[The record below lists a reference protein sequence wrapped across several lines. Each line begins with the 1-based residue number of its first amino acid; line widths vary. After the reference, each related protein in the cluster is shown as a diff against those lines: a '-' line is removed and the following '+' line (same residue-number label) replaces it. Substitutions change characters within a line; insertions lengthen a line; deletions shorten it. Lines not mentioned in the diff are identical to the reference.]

1 VIYQALKNGASGR
14 DPALHG
20 AWKCSH
26 IAEYAA
32 LSKAPCAFT
41 RRKRLR
47 ARADSL
53 IRPMHWKAGHTQPEN
68 QKGGAMKKI
77 LTALFVSIVVVSFA
91 QAQSIQMK
99 LGHFAAESHPGN
111 IASKMFAD
119 AVEKRT
125 DGKVKISIYPNN
137 ALGSPPEVLEQNILG
152 AVDMSLPTQ
161 GQLGKYSKKFNC
173 VMLPFMYEN
182 YAQADKVLDGPFI
195 GWAAPDLDKAGLV
208 FLSNWEWG
216 FRNLT
221 NSKKPVNSPDDVKG
235 LKVRTPPELPTQ
247 AAMEALGAV
256 VATIN
261 FNELQMALKQG
272 VVDGQ
277 ENPVAVIYSNQL
289 YESQKHLAM
298 TGHNYN
304 TMVHVISKKVWDKLT
319 PEQQKIIKEESARAG
334 NWMRKTVRD
343 AEADQI
349 EKLKQAGVQVTYPDK
364 AKFKALMKPAYDRMN
379 AIAGEENITAFVK
392 MVEAAK

>member
-1 VIYQALKNGASGR
+1 
-14 DPALHG
+14 
-20 AWKCSH
+20 
-26 IAEYAA
+26 
-32 LSKAPCAFT
+32 
-41 RRKRLR
+41 
-47 ARADSL
+47 
-53 IRPMHWKAGHTQPEN
+53 
-68 QKGGAMKKI
+68 MKKI
-77 LTALFVSIVVVSFA
+77 LVLVLLVVVFA
-91 QAQSIQMK
+91 PFQNVKAADPGVIEMK
-99 LGHFAAESHPGN
+99 LGHFAADSHPGN
-111 IASKMFAD
+111 LASKMFAE

-125 DGKVKISIYPNN
+125 NGKIKVTIYPNN

-173 VMLPFMYEN
+173 VMLPFMFAN

-195 GWAAPDLDKAGLV
+195 EWAVPDLDKAGLV

-221 NSKKPVNSPDDVKG
+221 NDKRPVNNPEDVKG

-277 ENPVAVIYSNQL
+277 ENPVAVIFSNKL
-289 YESQKHLAM
+289 NESQKYLAM

-319 PEQQKIIKEESARAG
+319 PEQQKIVKEESKKAG
-334 NWMRKTVRD
+334 DYMRQ
-343 AEADQI
+343 QI
-349 EKLKQAGVQVTYPDK
+349 MSQEDDLIAKMQQAGVQVTKPNL
-364 AKFKALMKPAYDRMN
+364 ALFRAAMKPAYDQ
-379 AIAGEENITAFVK
+379 ISQYAGPDNVK
-392 MVEAAK
+392 KLQEYIEAARKK

>member
-1 VIYQALKNGASGR
+1 MKRLLVVLMALVVFITLASVSLTR
-14 DPALHG
+14 A
-20 AWKCSH
+20 
-26 IAEYAA
+26 AA
-32 LSKAPCAFT
+32 L
-41 RRKRLR
+41 
-47 ARADSL
+47 
-53 IRPMHWKAGHTQPEN
+53 E
-68 QKGGAMKKI
+68 
-77 LTALFVSIVVVSFA
+77 
-91 QAQSIQMK
+91 MK
-99 LGHFAAESHPGN
+99 LGHFAADSHPGN
-111 IASKMFAD
+111 LASKMFAE

-125 DGKVKISIYPNN
+125 NGAIKVVIYPNN
-137 ALGSPPEVLEQNILG
+137 ALGSPPDVLEQNILG

-173 VMLPFMYEN
+173 VMLPFMYNSYEH
-182 YAQADKVLDGPFI
+182 ADKVLDGKFI
-195 GWAAPDLDKAGLV
+195 TWAAPDLDPAGLV

-221 NSKKPVNSPDDVKG
+221 NSKRPVNSPGDVKG

-277 ENPVAVIYSNQL
+277 ENPIAVIYSNKI
-289 YESQKHLAM
+289 YETQKYLAM

-319 PEQQKIIKEESARAG
+319 SEQKAIVKEESKKAG
-334 NWMRKTVRD
+334 DWMRKTVR
-343 AEADQI
+343 AEEADQMNQ
-349 EKLKQAGVQVTYPDK
+349 LKKFGMEVTYPDK
-364 AKFKALMKPAYDRMN
+364 SEFKKLMKPAYDRMK
-379 AIAGEENITAFVK
+379 AIADEENIAAFVK
-392 MVEAAK
+392 MVDDVK

>member
-1 VIYQALKNGASGR
+1 M
-14 DPALHG
+14 
-20 AWKCSH
+20 
-26 IAEYAA
+26 
-32 LSKAPCAFT
+32 
-41 RRKRLR
+41 KRL
-47 ARADSL
+47 
-53 IRPMHWKAGHTQPEN
+53 
-68 QKGGAMKKI
+68 AM
-77 LTALFVSIVVVSFA
+77 LLVVSVVFIPLVSGSVT
-91 QAQSIQMK
+91 QAAAIEMK
-99 LGHFAAESHPGN
+99 LGHFAADSHPGN
-111 IASKMFAD
+111 LASKMFAE

-125 DGKVKISIYPNN
+125 NGSIKVIIYPNN

-173 VMLPFMYEN
+173 VMLPFMYDSYEH
-182 YAQADKVLDGPFI
+182 ADKVLDGKFLP
-195 GWAAPDLDKAGLV
+195 WAVPDLDKAGLV

-221 NSKKPVNSPDDVKG
+221 NSKHPVNVPADVKG

-261 FNELQMALKQG
+261 FNELQMALKTG

-277 ENPVAVIYSNQL
+277 ENPIAVIYSNKI
-289 YESQKHLAM
+289 YETQKYLAM

-319 PEQQKIIKEESARAG
+319 PDQQAIVKEESKKAG
-334 NWMRKTVRD
+334 DWMRKTVRNE
-343 AEADQI
+343 EADQI
-349 EKLKQAGVQVTYPDK
+349 DQLKKFGMEITYPNK
-364 AKFKALMKPAYDRMN
+364 AEFKKLMKPAYDRMK
-379 AIAGEENITAFVK
+379 AIADEENIAAFIK
-392 MVEAAK
+392 MVDEAK

>member
-1 VIYQALKNGASGR
+1 
-14 DPALHG
+14 
-20 AWKCSH
+20 
-26 IAEYAA
+26 
-32 LSKAPCAFT
+32 
-41 RRKRLR
+41 
-47 ARADSL
+47 
-53 IRPMHWKAGHTQPEN
+53 
-68 QKGGAMKKI
+68 MKKV
-77 LTALFVSIVVVSFA
+77 LALVLLLAVCIPFQHAKAAGEVVE
-91 QAQSIQMK
+91 MK
-99 LGHFAAESHPGN
+99 LGHFAADAHPGN
-111 IASKMFAD
+111 LASKMFAE

-125 DGKVKISIYPNN
+125 NGKIKITIYPNN

-173 VMLPFMYEN
+173 VMLPFIYDN
-182 YAQADKVLDGPFI
+182 YAHADKVLDGKFLP
-195 GWAAPDLDKAGLV
+195 WALPELEQAGLV

-221 NSKKPVNSPDDVKG
+221 NSKHPVNVPDDVKG

-277 ENPVAVIYSNQL
+277 ENPVAVIFSNKL
-289 YESQKHLAM
+289 YESQKYLAM

-319 PEQQKIIKEESARAG
+319 PEQQAIVKEESKKAG
-334 NWMRKTVRD
+334 DWMRKTVRD
-343 AEADQI
+343 AEADQ
-349 EKLKQAGVQVTYPDK
+349 LKQLKAQGMEITYPDK
-364 AKFKALMKPAYDRMN
+364 AKFKALMPPAYDRMKPV
-379 AIAGEENITAFVK
+379 AGAENIAAFIKIVD
-392 MVEAAK
+392 EAR

>member
-1 VIYQALKNGASGR
+1 
-14 DPALHG
+14 
-20 AWKCSH
+20 
-26 IAEYAA
+26 
-32 LSKAPCAFT
+32 
-41 RRKRLR
+41 
-47 ARADSL
+47 
-53 IRPMHWKAGHTQPEN
+53 
-68 QKGGAMKKI
+68 MKKLLVI
-77 LTALFVSIVVVSFA
+77 LLLSVFFIPAVYAGEAKPIE
-91 QAQSIQMK
+91 MK
-99 LGHFAAESHPGN
+99 LGHFAADAHPGN
-111 IASKMFAD
+111 LASKMFAD

-125 DGKVKISIYPNN
+125 NGAIKVTIYPNN

-173 VMLPFMYEN
+173 VMLPFVFN
-182 YAQADKVLDGPFI
+182 DSAQADKVLDAVFLK
-195 GWAAPDLDKAGLV
+195 WAAPDLDKAGLV

-221 NSKKPVNSPDDVKG
+221 NSKRPVNVPADVKG

-277 ENPVAVIYSNQL
+277 ENPIAVIHSNKI
-289 YESQKHLAM
+289 YETQKYLAI

-304 TMVHVISKKVWDKLT
+304 SMVHVISKKVWDKLT
-319 PEQQKIIKEESARAG
+319 RAQQKIVKEESKKAG
-334 NWMRKTVRD
+334 NWMRKTCRD
-343 AEADQI
+343 AESKQI
-349 EKLKQAGVQVTYPDK
+349 SELKGFGMEVTYPNK
-364 AKFKALMKPAYDRMN
+364 AEFKKLMKPAYDRMK
-379 AIAGEENITAFVK
+379 AIADEKNIAAFIK
-392 MVEAAK
+392 MVDEAK

>member
-1 VIYQALKNGASGR
+1 
-14 DPALHG
+14 
-20 AWKCSH
+20 
-26 IAEYAA
+26 
-32 LSKAPCAFT
+32 
-41 RRKRLR
+41 
-47 ARADSL
+47 
-53 IRPMHWKAGHTQPEN
+53 
-68 QKGGAMKKI
+68 MKKALVVLI
-77 LTALFVSIVVVSFA
+77 LSVVIVSFA
-91 QAQSIQMK
+91 HAQTIQMK

-111 IASKMFAD
+111 LASKMFAD

-125 DGKVKISIYPNN
+125 EGKIKITIYPNN

-173 VMLPFMYEN
+173 VMLPFMYTS
-182 YAQADKVLDGPFI
+182 YAHADKVLDGPFI
-195 GWAAPDLDKAGLV
+195 TWAGADLDQAGLV

-221 NSKKPVNSPDDVKG
+221 NSKRPVNTPDDVKG

-277 ENPVAVIYSNQL
+277 ENPVAVIYANQL

-319 PEQQKIIKEESARAG
+319 PEQQKIVKEESAKAG
-334 NWMRKTVRD
+334 NWMRKAVRD

>member
-1 VIYQALKNGASGR
+1 MRSHQWIRVASLLVLAGFFLFITGWSGA
-14 DPALHG
+14 
-20 AWKCSH
+20 
-26 IAEYAA
+26 E
-32 LSKAPCAFT
+32 
-41 RRKRLR
+41 
-47 ARADSL
+47 
-53 IRPMHWKAGHTQPEN
+53 
-68 QKGGAMKKI
+68 
-77 LTALFVSIVVVSFA
+77 A
-91 QAQSIQMK
+91 QVIQMK
-99 LGHFAAESHPGN
+99 LGHFAADSHPGN
-111 IASKMFAD
+111 VASKMLAE

-125 DGKVKISIYPNN
+125 NGAIKIIIYPNN

-173 VMLPFMYEN
+173 VMLPFMYTN
-182 YAQADKVLDGPFI
+182 YEHADKVLDGKFI
-195 GWAAPDLDKAGLV
+195 TWAAPDLDKAGLV

-221 NSKKPVNSPDDVKG
+221 NNKRPVIHPADVKG

-261 FNELQMALKQG
+261 FNELQMALKTG

-277 ENPVAVIYSNQL
+277 ENPIAVIYSNKI
-289 YESQKHLAM
+289 YESQKYLAM

-319 PEQQKIIKEESARAG
+319 PAQQAIVKEESKKAG
-334 NWMRKTVRD
+334 DWMRNTIRTE
-343 AEADQI
+343 EADQI
-349 EKLKQAGVQVTYPDK
+349 NQLKKFGMEITLPDK
-364 AKFKALMKPAYDRMN
+364 SEFKKLMNPAYDRMK
-379 AIAGEENITAFVK
+379 AIAGEENITAFIK
-392 MVEAAK
+392 MVDEAK